1 MRTRIM
7 SMSIVKRRI
16 AIAVAGSLAIVL
28 FTFVGGEAVKLL
40 WNWLLPPLFGLPVVS
55 FWQALGL
62 LVLSR
67 ILFGGFGRHGG
78 RRWRVKDEDRE
89 RIRQRMRERW
99 GVEPPRPADWENL
112 L

>member
-1 MRTRIM
+1 M
-7 SMSIVKRRI
+7 SMSIVKRRV
-16 AIAVAGSLAIVL
+16 AIGVAGGLAIVL
-28 FTFVGGEAVKLL
+28 FTFIGGEAVKLL
-40 WNWLLPPLFGLPVVS
+40 WNWLLPPLFGWPAVT

-78 RRWRVKDEDRE
+78 RGWRVKDEDRE

-99 GVEPPRPADWENL
+99 GVEPPRPADGGNL

>member
-1 MRTRIM
+1 M

-16 AIAVAGSLAIVL
+16 AIAVAASVAIVL
-28 FTFVGGEAVKLL
+28 FTFVGGLAVKLL
-40 WNWLLPPLFGLPVVS
+40 WNWLLPPLFGLPAVS
-55 FWQALGL
+55 FRQALGL

-67 ILFGGFGRHGG
+67 ILFGGVGGHGG
-78 RRWRVKDEDRE
+78 RRWRMSDDDRE

-99 GVEPPRPADWENL
+99 GMQPPQRPADGGGL